1 MPNDLILTRKE
12 GRIGWITLNRPD
24 AMNTF
29 TIPFAQQLD
38 AALWQMENDP
48 EILVVIIEAAGKH
61 FCTGISLDQF
71 TTPRAQREY
80 RAFLYQIDAFY
91 HTLAR
96 MTKVTIASVHGY
108 AVANGAGLSFAC
120 DLTVA
125 ADTAVFGTTAIN
137 VGLICLGPAAP
148 MIRILGRKKA
158 MEMVLTGDMIGATE
172 AMTLGLVNKVVPE
185 AELKD
190 ATLALANKLAAKSP
204 MALRIGKEGLNR
216 LQDVPYHQ
224 GLDVMD
230 DLFATLASTEDAVEG
245 VSAFLEKRKPVWQ
258 ER

>member
-1 MPNDLILTRKE
+1 MQNNLISTRKE
-12 GRIGWITLNRPD
+12 GRLGWITLNRPE

-38 AALWQMENDP
+38 GALWEMENDP
-48 EILVVIIEAAGKH
+48 EVMVVIVEAAGKN

-71 TTPRAQREY
+71 VPKTQREY
-80 RAFLYQIDAFY
+80 REFLYQIDVFY

-96 MTKVTIASVHGY
+96 MKKVTIASVHGY
-108 AVANGAGLSFAC
+108 ALANGAGLAFGC

-125 ADTAVFGTTAIN
+125 TETTVFGTTAIN

-148 MIRILGRKKA
+148 MMRTLGRKKV
-158 MEMVLTGDMIGATE
+158 MEMVLTGDMISAAE
-172 AMTLGLVNKVVPE
+172 AMALGLVNKVVPE
-185 AELKD
+185 EELT
-190 ATLALANKLAAKSP
+190 AAVLELANKLASKSP
-204 MALRIGKEGLNR
+204 LALRIGKEGLNR
-216 LQDVPYHQ
+216 IQDIPYHQ

-245 VSAFLEKRKPVWQ
+245 VSAFLAKRKPVWKEQ
-258 ER
+258 